1 VSSIAPLVYLEARM
15 AVQKFKRVLRQPA
28 RLTLWIIFLM
38 WFAAFLFTR
47 TQRTAGSPYALSL
60 PDSVHLLHW
69 FVPAAYI
76 IILGVQI
83 IAGSRRPPAAFAY
96 PADARFLLGSR
107 LSHITVVFWLQLR
120 EAMFQG
126 TKVFLALFFLS
137 WNFAASAGGFAHASV
152 ALLSAY
158 VIAFGI
164 RLPVFLIQRR
174 MPRVPFAWL
183 GGALVAGG
191 ALAVVYPMGL
201 AFVLHKMNFGF
212 IATHTAVF
220 PPGVWIVDALA
231 GSPQAEFVL
240 LALACAVIAAG
251 SVAASDA
258 YPELW
263 EASSRLYARRSL
275 VASGRGLWNRQA
287 WRDLRDVDY
296 HRPQLQLE
304 DVASATGQRAPHGA
318 LTVLW
323 REWIAL
329 QRTSGGLHWP
339 VLWLL
344 GAAIFG
350 YIAGVAARGRPIFDI
365 LVPLVALVNIIVILG
380 SQSTISLASELR
392 RPIWWLSHS
401 LLRDRVLTWIL
412 GSTLRIGP
420 PLIAGVVMAGVAMHS
435 WIIALAAGPLIAVA
449 LFLIQS
455 IGVASYVALPGRHDM
470 RGPGFMLR
478 VLITYTS
485 LGLPAI
491 VWFLVQTITQNGV
504 AGVAAGL
511 CIAVMESWLL
521 LLFSSA
527 RLEENAMAYAAAE
540 EH

>member
-1 VSSIAPLVYLEARM
+1 M
-15 AVQKFKRVLRQPA
+15 AVQKFKRVLHQPA
-28 RLTLWIIFLM
+28 RLTLWIIFLV

-47 TQRTAGSPYALSL
+47 MERTTGTPYALSL
-60 PDSVHLLHW
+60 PESVRLLYW
-69 FVPAAYI
+69 FVPAVYI
-76 IILGVQI
+76 VILGVQI

-120 EAMFQG
+120 EAVFQG

-137 WNFAASAGGFAHASV
+137 WNFAASAGGFAHAAV
-152 ALLSAY
+152 ALLCAY
-158 VIAFGI
+158 IVAFGI
-164 RLPVFLIQRR
+164 RLPVFLAQRR

-183 GGALVAGG
+183 GAVLVAGG
-191 ALAVVYPMGL
+191 ALAVLYPIGL
-201 AFVLHKMNFGF
+201 AVVSKHVNFSF

-220 PPGVWIVDALA
+220 PPGIWIIDALGGNTWA
-231 GSPQAEFVL
+231 ALGL

-287 WRDLRDVDY
+287 WRDLRDADY
-296 HRPQLQLE
+296 DRPQAQLD
-304 DVASATGQRAPHGA
+304 DVRSASGEHAPRGA
-318 LTVLW
+318 MTLVW

-329 QRTSGGLHWP
+329 QRSSGGLQWP

-344 GAAIFG
+344 GAAVFG
-350 YIAGVAARGRPIFDI
+350 YLAGIAARGRPIFDI
-365 LVPLVALVNIIVILG
+365 LVPVVALVNIIVILG

-401 LLRDRVLTWIL
+401 LLRDRVMTWIL

-420 PLIAGVVMAGVAMHS
+420 PLVAGVAMAGVAMHS
-435 WIIALAAGPLIAVA
+435 WIIALATGPLIAA
-449 LFLIQS
+449 SLFLIQS
-455 IGVASYVALPGRHDM
+455 IGVASYVALPSRNDM

-491 VWFLVQTITQNGV
+491 VWVLVQTLTQSTI
-504 AGVAAGL
+504 AGAAAGL
-511 CIAVMESWLL
+511 CIALMETWLL

-527 RLEENAMAYAAAE
+527 RLEENAMAYASAE

>member
-1 VSSIAPLVYLEARM
+1 MNSVVPLVYLEARM
-15 AVQKFKRVLRQPA
+15 AVQKVKRVLHQPA

-47 TQRTAGSPYALSL
+47 MERGGSAQYALSL
-60 PDSVHLLHW
+60 PDSIRLLYW
-69 FVPAAYI
+69 FVPAVYI
-76 IILGVQI
+76 VILGAQI
-83 IAGSRRPPAAFAY
+83 SAGSRRPPAAFAY

-107 LSHITVVFWLQLR
+107 LSHVTVVFWLQLR

-164 RLPVFLIQRR
+164 RLPVFLAQRR

-183 GGALVAGG
+183 GAALVATGT
-191 ALAVVYPMGL
+191 LAILFPIGL
-201 AFVLHKMNFGF
+201 AFVSHNMNLGF

-231 GSPQAEFVL
+231 GTPQAQFVL

-251 SVAASDA
+251 SIAASDA

-287 WRDLRDVDY
+287 WRDLRDVD
-296 HRPQLQLE
+296 HDRPQLQLE
-304 DVASATGQRAPHGA
+304 DVPSASGQHAPRGA
-318 LTVLW
+318 LTLVW

-329 QRTSGGLHWP
+329 QRSSRGLHWP

-344 GAAIFG
+344 GAAVFG
-350 YIAGVAARGRPIFDI
+350 FLAGIAARGRPIFDI
-365 LVPLVALVNIIVILG
+365 LVPLVALVNIIVIIG

-420 PLIAGVVMAGVAMHS
+420 PLVAGVVMAGVAMHS
-435 WIIALAAGPLIAVA
+435 WVIALAAGPLIAGA

-455 IGVASYVALPGRHDM
+455 IGVASYVALPGRHDV

-491 VWFLVQTITQNGV
+491 VWALVQTVSQNEF
-504 AGVAAGL
+504 AGAAAGL
-511 CIAVMESWLL
+511 LIAVMESWLL

>member
-1 VSSIAPLVYLEARM
+1 MNSVAPLVYLEARM
-15 AVQKFKRVLRQPA
+15 AVQKIKRVLHQPA

-47 TQRTAGSPYALSL
+47 MERGGSAQYALSL
-60 PDSVHLLHW
+60 PDSIRLLYW
-69 FVPAAYI
+69 FVPAVYI
-76 IILGVQI
+76 VILGAQI
-83 IAGSRRPPAAFAY
+83 SAGSRRPPAAFAY

-107 LSHITVVFWLQLR
+107 LSHVTVVFWLQLR

-164 RLPVFLIQRR
+164 RLPVFLAQRR

-183 GGALVAGG
+183 GAALVAAGT
-191 ALAVVYPMGL
+191 LAILFPIGL
-201 AFVLHKMNFGF
+201 AFVSHNMNLGF

-231 GSPQAEFVL
+231 GSPQAQFVL

-251 SVAASDA
+251 SIAASDA

-287 WRDLRDVDY
+287 WRDLRDVD
-296 HRPQLQLE
+296 HDRPQLQLE
-304 DVASATGQRAPHGA
+304 DVPSASGQHAPSGA
-318 LTVLW
+318 LTLVW

-329 QRTSGGLHWP
+329 QRSSGGLHWP
-339 VLWLL
+339 VLWLF
-344 GAAIFG
+344 GAAVFG
-350 YIAGVAARGRPIFDI
+350 FLAGIAARGRPIFDI
-365 LVPLVALVNIIVILG
+365 LVPLVALVNIIVIIG

-401 LLRDRVLTWIL
+401 LLRDRVLTWVL

-435 WIIALAAGPLIAVA
+435 WLIALAAGPLIAGA

-455 IGVASYVALPGRHDM
+455 IGVASYVALPGRHDL

-491 VWFLVQTITQNGV
+491 VWALVQTVSQNEI
-504 AGVAAGL
+504 AGAAAGL
-511 CIAVMESWLL
+511 LIAIMESWLL
-521 LLFSSA
+521 LLFSAA

>member
-1 VSSIAPLVYLEARM
+1 MNSVAPLVYLEARM
-15 AVQKFKRVLRQPA
+15 AVQKVKRVLHQPA

-47 TQRTAGSPYALSL
+47 MERGGSAQYALSL
-60 PDSVHLLHW
+60 PDSIRLLYW
-69 FVPAAYI
+69 FVPAVYI
-76 IILGVQI
+76 VILGAQI
-83 IAGSRRPPAAFAY
+83 SAGSRRPPAAFAY

-107 LSHITVVFWLQLR
+107 LSHVTVVFWLQLR
-120 EAMFQG
+120 EAIFQG

-164 RLPVFLIQRR
+164 RLPVFLAQRR
-174 MPRVPFAWL
+174 MPRVSFAWL
-183 GGALVAGG
+183 GAALVAAGI
-191 ALAVVYPMGL
+191 LAILFPIGL
-201 AFVLHKMNFGF
+201 AFVSHNMNLGF

-231 GSPQAEFVL
+231 GSPQALFVL

-251 SVAASDA
+251 SIAASDA

-287 WRDLRDVDY
+287 WRDLRDVD
-296 HRPQLQLE
+296 HDRPQLQLE
-304 DVASATGQRAPHGA
+304 DVPSASGQHAPRGA
-318 LTVLW
+318 LTLVW

-329 QRTSGGLHWP
+329 QRSSGGLHWP

-344 GAAIFG
+344 GAAVFG
-350 YIAGVAARGRPIFDI
+350 FLAGIAARGRPIFDI
-365 LVPLVALVNIIVILG
+365 LVPLVALVNIIVIIG
-380 SQSTISLASELR
+380 SQSTISLAGELR

-420 PLIAGVVMAGVAMHS
+420 PLIAGAVMAGVAMHS
-435 WIIALAAGPLIAVA
+435 WVIALAAGPLIAGA

-491 VWFLVQTITQNGV
+491 VWALVQTVSQNEF
-504 AGVAAGL
+504 AGAAAGL
-511 CIAVMESWLL
+511 LIAILESWLL